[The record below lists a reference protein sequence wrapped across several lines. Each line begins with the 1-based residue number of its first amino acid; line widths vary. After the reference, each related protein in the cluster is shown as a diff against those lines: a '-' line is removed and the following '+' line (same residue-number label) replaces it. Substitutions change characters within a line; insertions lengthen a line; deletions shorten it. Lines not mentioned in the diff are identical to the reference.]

1 MIELKTITFE
11 NKIDIILKYYVNKII
26 ELEIENKEELEII
39 ILMESFRY
47 YYNILEIR
55 INRLKAIER
64 KFKVN
69 FVMLDL
75 LNKNIDINS
84 CYLLIDSIEKY
95 NEKKKKVYKN
105 KKKYEKTLIKL
116 LNIIYEKK

>member
-11 NKIDIILKYYVNKII
+11 NKIDIILKYYINKII

-47 YYNILEIR
+47 YYTILEIR

-75 LNKNIDINS
+75 LNKNIDRNS